1 MKERKEVPP
10 LSDATD
16 APIFTR
22 ERGLAIIRKLR
33 LMDDNFMK
41 VCFENNIPA
50 VSYVLHI
57 ILADK
62 ALRILSVKTEYV
74 VSSLHGR
81 GVRFDIF
88 ATDSEGRLYDIEIQ
102 RSDRGAGQRRARLN
116 SSLLDANALQKGMS
130 AEQLPETYVIFITEQ
145 DVLGSGL
152 PIYHVDRSIAET
164 GQSFGDAAHI
174 IYVNGAYDGDDPLG
188 RLMRDFR
195 ASDPAAMADSPLRD
209 TVRHFKETEKGVSSM
224 CKELEKIVEEA
235 ETKGMEK
242 GMEKGMATG
251 IEKGM
256 ATGRLAQLHDLVK
269 KGLLTLSTAA
279 REAGMTEDAFRKAA
293 ML

>member
-1 MKERKEVPP
+1 
-10 LSDATD
+10 
-16 APIFTR
+16 
-22 ERGLAIIRKLR
+22 
-33 LMDDNFMK
+33 
-41 VCFENNIPA
+41 
-50 VSYVLHI
+50 
-57 ILADK
+57 
-62 ALRILSVKTEYV
+62 
-74 VSSLHGR
+74 
-81 GVRFDIF
+81 
-88 ATDSEGRLYDIEIQ
+88 
-102 RSDRGAGQRRARLN
+102 
-116 SSLLDANALQKGMS
+116 
-130 AEQLPETYVIFITEQ
+130 
-145 DVLGSGL
+145 
-152 PIYHVDRSIAET
+152 
-164 GQSFGDAAHI
+164 
-174 IYVNGAYDGDDPLG
+174 
-188 RLMRDFR
+188 MRDFR

>member
-33 LMDDNFMK
+33 LMDDDFMK

-88 ATDSEGRLYDIEIQ
+88 ATDSDGRLYDIEIQ
-102 RSDRGAGQRRARLN
+102 RSDRGAGRRRARLN

-152 PIYHVDRSIAET
+152 PIYHIDRSIAET
-164 GQSFGDAAHI
+164 GQPFGDAAHI

-209 TVRHFKETEKGVSSM
+209 TVRHYKETEKGVSSM

-235 ETKGMEK
+235 ESKGQ
-242 GMEKGMATG
+242 
-251 IEKGM
+251 
-256 ATGRLAQLHDLVK
+256 ATGRLAQLRDLVK